1 MKRLILALCMGA
13 FAAGSASAQLRLT
26 LDDAIRIALSENPTV
41 KVADLEV
48 ERYDYVRKETRG
60 NLLPSLSL
68 SGDYTRAIEKSTMRG
83 GISFGADN
91 TFTGTASLSVPLF
104 APTVYSTL
112 KLNRAQMASAV
123 EAARSSR
130 IVLTSE
136 VKKAFYNIL
145 LAEQSLATLEESRAT
160 IQRTVDDTQLKYRQ
174 GLASEYDYLTAQV
187 ELSNLLPTITQTKNS
202 IEVAKLQLKMYLSIP
217 EEVSVEAVGDLDGM
231 KDVVLAGGEPLSTD
245 VSQNS
250 DLRALDIQAEML
262 RYQLKT
268 TNAARIPTIAAF
280 GSATITGND
289 MVDFRKMMMSG
300 SPEGGQTGSQAGT
313 AGAVADL
320 NSSKYFWTHPISVGI
335 QLSIPIFSGLKNTYR
350 VRQVKNQIEQLNLQR
365 DYAYRQTTVAVES
378 AINDLLTARET
389 MQAQAQTM
397 AQADKAYHIA
407 DTRFRAG
414 AGTILELNTAQ
425 LNRTQAHLNYSQAIY
440 NYLSAQADYDRI
452 VGREPVVK

>member
-1 MKRLILALCMGA
+1 MKRLVLALCFGA

-26 LDDAIRIALSENPTV
+26 LDDAIRMALSENPTI
-41 KVADLEV
+41 KVADLDV
-48 ERYDYVRKETRG
+48 ERYDYVKKETRG
-60 NLLPSLSL
+60 NLLPSLSV

-91 TFTGTASLSVPLF
+91 TFTATASLSVPLF
-104 APTVYSTL
+104 APAVYRTL
-112 KLNRAQMASAV
+112 KLNRAQIASAV

-130 IVLTSE
+130 ITLVAE

-160 IQRTVDDTQLKYRQ
+160 IQRTVDDTKVKYEQ
-174 GLASEYDYLTAQV
+174 GVASEYDYLTAQV

-202 IEVAKLQLKMYLSIP
+202 IRVAMLQLKMYLSIP
-217 EEVSVEAVGDLDGM
+217 EELSVELDGNLDEM
-231 KDVVLAGGEPLSTD
+231 KDIVLAGGESLSTD

-268 TNAARIPTIAAF
+268 TNAARIPTVAAF
-280 GSATITGND
+280 GSATVTGND
-289 MVDFRKMMMSG
+289 MVDFRKMMA
-300 SPEGGQTGSQAGT
+300 GGEAGT
-313 AGAVADL
+313 GEAVADL
-320 NSSKYFWTHPISVGI
+320 NSSKYFWTHPISVGVQI
-335 QLSIPIFSGLKNTYR
+335 SIPIFSGLKNSYKA
-350 VRQVKNQIEQLNLQR
+350 RQVKNQIEQLALQR
-365 DYAYRQTTVAVES
+365 DYAQRQTTVAVES

-389 MQAQAQTM
+389 MLAQAQTM
-397 AQADKAYHIA
+397 AQADKAYYIS

-440 NYLSAQADYDRI
+440 DYLSAQADYDRI
-452 VGREPVVK
+452 VGREVEGTR

>member
-1 MKRLILALCMGA
+1 MKRLVLALCFGA

-26 LDDAIRIALSENPTV
+26 LDDAIRMALSENPTT
-41 KVADLEV
+41 KVADLDV
-48 ERYDYVRKETRG
+48 ERYDYVKKETRG
-60 NLLPSLSL
+60 NLLPSLSV

-91 TFTGTASLSVPLF
+91 TFTATASLSVPLF
-104 APTVYSTL
+104 APAVYRTL
-112 KLNRAQMASAV
+112 KLNRAQIASAV

-130 IVLTSE
+130 IALVAE

-160 IQRTVDDTQLKYRQ
+160 IQRTVDDTKVKYEQ
-174 GLASEYDYLTAQV
+174 GVASEYDYLTAQV

-202 IEVAKLQLKMYLSIP
+202 IRVAMLQLKMYLSIP
-217 EEVSVEAVGDLDGM
+217 EELSVELDGNLDEM
-231 KDVVLAGGEPLSTD
+231 KDIVLAGGESLSTD

-262 RYQLKT
+262 RHQLKT
-268 TNAARIPTIAAF
+268 TNAARIPTVAAF
-280 GSATITGND
+280 GSATVTGND
-289 MVDFRKMMMSG
+289 MVDFRKMMA
-300 SPEGGQTGSQAGT
+300 GGQAGT
-313 AGAVADL
+313 GEAVADL
-320 NSSKYFWTHPISVGI
+320 NSSKYFWTHPISVGVQI
-335 QLSIPIFSGLKNTYR
+335 SIPIFSGLKNSYKA
-350 VRQVKNQIEQLNLQR
+350 RQVKNQIEQLALQR
-365 DYAYRQTTVAVES
+365 DYAQRQTTVAVES

-389 MQAQAQTM
+389 MLAQAQTM
-397 AQADKAYHIA
+397 AQADKAYYIS

-440 NYLSAQADYDRI
+440 DYLSAQADYDRI
-452 VGREPVVK
+452 VGREVEGTR

>member
-1 MKRLILALCMGA
+1 MKRLISALCIGA

-41 KVADLEV
+41 RVADLEV

-104 APTVYSTL
+104 APTVYGTL
-112 KLNRAQMASAV
+112 KLNRAQIAAAV

-130 IVLTSE
+130 IVLASE

-160 IQRTVDDTQLKYRQ
+160 IQRTVDDTLLKYRQ

-202 IEVAKLQLKMYLSIP
+202 IEVAKLQLKMYLSVP
-217 EEVSVEAVGDLDGM
+217 EEVSVEPVGDLDGM

-289 MVDFRKMMMSG
+289 MVDFRKMMA
-300 SPEGGQTGSQAGT
+300 GGEAGT
-313 AGAVADL
+313 GEAVADL
-320 NSSKYFWTHPISVGI
+320 NSSKYFWTHPISVGV

-350 VRQVKNQIEQLNLQR
+350 ARQVKNQIEQLDLQR

-389 MQAQAQTM
+389 MLAQAQTM
-397 AQADKAYHIA
+397 AQADKAYQIA

-440 NYLSAQADYDRI
+440 DYLSAQADYDRI
-452 VGREPVVK
+452 VGREPGVN

>member
-1 MKRLILALCMGA
+1 MKRLVLALCFGA

-26 LDDAIRIALSENPTV
+26 LDDAIRMALSENPTI
-41 KVADLEV
+41 KVADFDV
-48 ERYDYVRKETRG
+48 ERYDYVKKETRG
-60 NLLPSLSL
+60 NLLPSLSV

-91 TFTGTASLSVPLF
+91 TFTATASLSVPLF
-104 APTVYSTL
+104 APAVYRTL
-112 KLNRAQMASAV
+112 KLNRAQIASAV

-130 IVLTSE
+130 ITLVAE

-160 IQRTVDDTQLKYRQ
+160 IQRTVDDTKVKYEQ
-174 GLASEYDYLTAQV
+174 GVASEYDYLTAQV

-202 IEVAKLQLKMYLSIP
+202 IRVAMLQLKMYLSIP
-217 EEVSVEAVGDLDGM
+217 EELSVELDGNLDEM

-268 TNAARIPTIAAF
+268 INAARIPTVAAF
-280 GSATITGND
+280 GSATVTGND
-289 MVDFRKMMMSG
+289 MVDFRKMMA
-300 SPEGGQTGSQAGT
+300 GGEAGT
-313 AGAVADL
+313 GEAVADL
-320 NSSKYFWTHPISVGI
+320 NSSKYFWTHPISVGV
-335 QLSIPIFSGLKNTYR
+335 QVSIPIFSGLKNSYKA
-350 VRQVKNQIEQLNLQR
+350 RQVRNQIEQLVLQR
-365 DYAYRQTTVAVES
+365 DYAQRQTTVAVES

-389 MQAQAQTM
+389 MLAQAQTM
-397 AQADKAYHIA
+397 AQADKAYYIS

-440 NYLSAQADYDRI
+440 DYLSAQADYDRI
-452 VGREPVVK
+452 VGREVEGTR